1 MNSDIYDHLDYKL
14 YILSLI
20 EGAPDGSRGVRKSL
34 AISIGCQ
41 VSHITNVLTGSAHF
55 TPEQGEAV
63 GRFFGLDAYEIEFLL
78 QLIQYARAG
87 TVQLKQRCLM
97 ILKKQREEF
106 LELKNRLKLKDS
118 LQSEDQARY
127 YSCWQM
133 GATHMLLSLPS
144 FQTRDAIAKRLGL
157 SQNRA
162 DEILATLVE
171 LGICQKTGQRYSL
184 LEGSLHLDRNSP
196 FIIQHHTNWRM
207 CALRSFDSMANED
220 LHYSGSLAISKLDF
234 LKIREILTKALSEG
248 IEVAKESKEEDLAA
262 ICIDFFM
269 I

>member
-1 MNSDIYDHLDYKL
+1 LNSDIYDHLDYKQ
-14 YILSLI
+14 YILGLI
-20 EGAPDGSRGVRKSL
+20 EGVPDGSRGVRKSL

-63 GRFFGLDAYEIEFLL
+63 GRFFGLDANEIEFLL
-78 QLIQYARAG
+78 QLIQYVRAG
-87 TVQLKQRCLM
+87 TVHLKQRCLS

-144 FQTRDAIAKRLGL
+144 FQTRDAIAKKLGL
-157 SQNRA
+157 SLERT
-162 DEILATLVE
+162 DEILSTLVE
-171 LGICQKTGQRYSL
+171 VGICQKTGQRYTL
-184 LEGSLHLDRNSP
+184 LKGSLHLDRQSP

-207 CALRSFDSMANED
+207 CALRSFDRLSND
-220 LHYSGSLAISKLDF
+220 DFHYSEAIAISKLDF
-234 LKIREILTKALSEG
+234 LRSGRFLQKP
-248 IEVAKESKEEDLAA
+248 
-262 ICIDFFM
+262 
-269 I
+269 